1 MEFNGTNIKYRLY
14 VWEGGPVTISWAPL
28 FDTYAEANQF
38 IRDHAD
44 NWESQVHVEEVV
56 VEA

>member
-1 MEFNGTNIKYRLY
+1 MEFKGTNIKYRLY

-28 FDTYAEANQF
+28 FDTYAEASQF

-44 NWESQVHVEEVV
+44 NWESQVHIEEV
-56 VEA
+56 EA